1 MEYFDEPPDWVFT
14 SEEDEVEEQQA
25 LDRRQLLERR
35 IEVKSSAKIS
45 AYHMLYCEQQHWT
58 TFGTVL
64 QTLIKDRSVLC
75 ERTKETDNRVNRL
88 HALAD
93 ALEHW
98 AAVLAEYNA
107 RLGTK
112 RAALQRAHSS
122 S

>member
-1 MEYFDEPPDWVFT
+1 MKKFDEPPDWEFT

-25 LDRRQLLERR
+25 LDRRQLLECR
-35 IEVKSSAKIS
+35 IE
-45 AYHMLYCEQQHWT
+45 
-58 TFGTVL
+58 
-64 QTLIKDRSVLC
+64 TLIKDRSVLC
-75 ERTKETDNRVNRL
+75 ERIKETDNRVNRL

-112 RAALQRAHSS
+112 RASLQRAHSS